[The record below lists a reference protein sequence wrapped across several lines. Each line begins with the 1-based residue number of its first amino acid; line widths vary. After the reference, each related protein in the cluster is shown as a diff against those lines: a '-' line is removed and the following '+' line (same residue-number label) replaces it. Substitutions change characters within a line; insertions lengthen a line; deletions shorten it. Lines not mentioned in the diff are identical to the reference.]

1 MPKRDYYNDD
11 REIEVR
17 KADEKARKRMNLD
30 IADDLSKSNLL
41 YLNPAQLL
49 VYNFGSRNT
58 YVESGRGSG
67 KTSGMITPY
76 MIRCTT
82 SMPQGTGLF
91 LGNTIKQLFTKTVPN
106 TMLAIEQMTGLKEGV
121 HFFRGHAPARC
132 KFKEPIIKPK
142 IWENCIHFWNGYV
155 WYMISTSVKAAAN
168 GMNIC
173 SIVGDEA
180 RFMPESVIKSEIIP
194 TLRGINSNHPG
205 FDAKLNP
212 FCRSLFLVS
221 DSPFTRR
228 QEWLRKQQDEQTIEI
243 NKKIVELIVEAQEYP
258 WIVELPKF
266 QKELNK
272 LRCQSSVF
280 FRFSS
285 IENIDLLGESYIR
298 DMQRKMTPTM
308 FDIAIRNVEKE
319 RINDGYYG
327 NLNIEDVHG
336 YNNSD
341 DSQIQAAT
349 EKYNT
354 RTVTQMYSAGR
365 TLRVESENIDLR
377 ALGKAQNCVLDT
389 DINPGEPLRIALDY
403 NANINAIVTGQTNT
417 RRDTAIL
424 KILGS
429 MTYTKASRL
438 EGLMAQWCKYYEPHQ
453 SSCRDVIFYYDSTAK
468 QGAAYASEKFDETRY
483 YNIVKRILKKHGW
496 NVIEV
501 AMGRPMSHTKKYEFM
516 NGCLAG
522 TQRPYIRINKE
533 NNENLIASMENAG
546 LVEGRNGFEKDKS
559 REKYRTATDCEDP
572 EAELARRTDLSD
584 AFDTLVIGVRF
595 YGVGRMIGVGMPI
608 LG

>member
-1 MPKRDYYNDD
+1 MSRKDYYNAD
-11 REIEVR
+11 REQVLR
-17 KADEKARKRMNLD
+17 AAKEKAERSINLD
-30 IADDLSKSNLL
+30 RAEALAQVNLL
-41 YLNPAQLL
+41 YLNSAQLI
-49 VYNFGSRNT
+49 VYNFGSRT
-58 YVESGRGSG
+58 TTVEAGRGMG
-67 KTSGMITPY
+67 KTDGLLAPY
-76 MIRCTT
+76 MIRATQ
-82 SMPQGTGLF
+82 SMPRGTGLF
-91 LGNTIKQLFTKTVPN
+91 LGNSIKQLFTKTVPN
-106 TMLAIEQMTGLKEGV
+106 TITAIERMTGLKEGI
-121 HFFRGHAPARC
+121 HFFRGHAPAKC
-132 KFKEPIIKPK
+132 KFQEPFIKPK
-142 IWENCIHFWNGYV
+142 IWENCIHFWNGFV
-155 WYMISTSVKAAAN
+155 WYMISTGVKAAAN
-168 GMNIC
+168 GMNVCAIA
-173 SIVGDEA
+173 GDEA
-180 RFMPESVIKSEIIP
+180 RFMPEAIIKSEILP
-194 TLRGINSNHPG
+194 TLRGINTTHPG
-205 FDAKLNP
+205 FDENQNP
-212 FCRSLFLVS
+212 FYKSLYLVS
-221 DSPFTRR
+221 DAPLTRR
-228 QEWLRKQQDEQTIEI
+228 QEWLRKRKLEQSMEI
-243 NKKIVELIVEAQEYP
+243 NKQIVELLVEANKCPE
-258 WIVELPKF
+258 IIEMPKF
-266 QKELNK
+266 QRALNK

-280 FRFSS
+280 FSFST
-285 IENIDLLGESYIR
+285 IENIDILGEKFIR
-298 DMQRKMTPTM
+298 DMQRELTPTM
-308 FDIAIRNVEKE
+308 FNISIRNVEKE
-319 RINDGYYG
+319 RINDGYYS

-354 RTVTQMYSAGR
+354 RTVTQLYSAGR
-365 TLRVESENIDLR
+365 TIRVESENIDLR

-572 EAELARRTDLSD
+572 EAELAQRTDLSD
-584 AFDTLVIGVRF
+584 AFDTLVIGVRH